1 MRLLTR
7 SITKTLSWSVLLAIG
22 LTLGLAR
29 LAGAQSAND
38 PALALA
44 AFEKVAFGSTQDIE
58 AALNLLSEDAVVT
71 VKPAPPG
78 TSGVWTGKADIRGWL
93 QLNKQQNV
101 KRETVGSPQVEG
113 SKVTSSIIL
122 TNKIYDSLGV
132 GAFKFTTEVVVEN
145 GKIKS
150 FLSMMTQA
158 ELARFAAA
166 QQKAAQPAAP
176 VAAPNTG
183 QGQSS
188 PVVAATNFDLSFIL
202 TALLVAGLL
211 SLLTL
216 FVVRRNIHR
225 TH

>member
-1 MRLLTR
+1 MRHLTR
-7 SITKTLSWSVLLAIG
+7 SFTKTLSWSVLLAIG

-58 AALNLLSEDAVVT
+58 AALNLLSDDAVVT

-78 TSGVWTGKADIRGWL
+78 TSGVWTGKAAIRGFL
-93 QLNKQQNV
+93 QLNKQQDV

-113 SKVTSSIIL
+113 NKVTSSVMI
-122 TNKIYDSLGV
+122 TNKLYDSLGLGAV
-132 GAFKFTTEVVVEN
+132 GHTTEVVVEN

-150 FLSMMTQA
+150 FLSMQTQA
-158 ELARFAAA
+158 EQARFVAA
-166 QQKAAQPAAP
+166 QQRAAQRPAA
-176 VAAPNTG
+176 VPNTG

-188 PVVAATNFDLSFIL
+188 PVVAATNFDLSFVL
-202 TALLVAGLL
+202 AGLLVAGLL
-211 SLLTL
+211 SLVVL
-216 FVVRRNIHR
+216 FVVRRNVHR
-225 TH
+225 TK